1 VSAEPTRQGEVWEL
15 ISRLSGRRAKVVLVD
30 SDIVIRQRPMLVA
43 APVREARE
51 VPERHQLLTVAMPT
65 GTEVVALYDI
75 AIVAKDTLTSHL
87 GDLPP
92 DVLEKVRIGLRA
104 RFDL

>member
-1 VSAEPTRQGEVWEL
+1 MPAEPTRQGGVWEL
-15 ISRLSGRRAKVVLVD
+15 TSRLSGRRAKVALVD

-65 GTEVVALYDI
+65 GTEIVALYDI
-75 AIVAKDTLTSHL
+75 AIIAKDTLTSHL

>member
-1 VSAEPTRQGEVWEL
+1 VPAEPARQGEVWEL
-15 ISRLSGRRAKVVLVD
+15 TSRLSGRHAKVVLAD
-30 SDIVIRQRPMLVA
+30 SGIVIRQRPMLVV

-51 VPERHQLLTVAMPT
+51 VPQRHQLLTVAMPT

-75 AIVAKDTLTSHL
+75 AIVAKDILTSHL

>member
-1 VSAEPTRQGEVWEL
+1 MT
-15 ISRLSGRRAKVVLVD
+15 SRLSGRRAKVVLVD

-51 VPERHQLLTVAMPT
+51 VPEPYQLLTVAMPA

-75 AIVAKDTLTSHL
+75 AIVAKNTLTDYL
-87 GDLPP
+87 GELPP
-92 DVLEKVRIGLRA
+92 EVLEKVRIGLRA

>member
-1 VSAEPTRQGEVWEL
+1 MPAEPTRQGQVWEL
-15 ISRLSGRRAKVVLVD
+15 TSRLSGRRAKVVLAD
-30 SDIVIRQRPMLVA
+30 AGIVICQRPMLVA

-65 GTEVVALYDI
+65 GTEIVALYDI
-75 AIVAKDTLTSHL
+75 AIIAKDTLTSHL
-87 GDLPP
+87 GGLPP
-92 DVLEKVRIGLRA
+92 DVLEKVKAGLRA